1 MTFRHLP
8 FRSLLILLL
17 AAGLAIPTGDA
28 KTPNIVLIV
37 SDDHGTDALG
47 CYGNPVI
54 KTPALDSLAAD
65 GTLFTDANCT
75 TASCS
80 PSRSVILS
88 GLHNHSNG
96 MYGLQH
102 TFHHYQSFDDVES
115 LPVTLSQNGYRTA
128 RIGKFH
134 IAPEAVYQFDSV
146 LSAGAAND
154 PKTIGRS
161 PYEMAEQSRPIIESD
176 DERPFFLYYA
186 TDDPHRSNAFLPNGL
201 PTFDTYPEPN
211 KFGNQ
216 DEGYPGIHPVVY
228 DPKKV
233 IVPPFLPDTP
243 ACRAEIAEYY
253 QSVSRLDEGIGHLVD
268 ILKASDNYDNTLIL
282 YISDNGIA
290 FAGAKTTLYEPGMRL
305 PLLVREPGQTKT
317 GRTQDAMI
325 SWVDLAP
332 TILDYAGVDVS
343 KSQLPGRSF
352 RKGISGSLKG
362 WDEVYASHTNHEA
375 TMYYPMRVLKNRQY
389 KLIFNIAHGLE
400 FPLAKD
406 LLQSPTWVSMQK
418 NGLKRYGKRTP
429 EALLHRPR
437 IELYD
442 LHADPHEVVNLSDNP
457 QYAKIRDQMIAKLK
471 AFQEDTRDPWG
482 IKWERE

>member
-1 MTFRHLP
+1 MKR
-8 FRSLLILLL
+8 LLYILAFPTILSVL
-17 AAGLAIPTGDA
+17 AVA
-28 KTPNIVLIV
+28 KSPNIVLIV

-54 KTPALDSLAAD
+54 KTPALDTLAAD
-65 GTLFTDANCT
+65 GTIFTDANCT

-102 TFHHYQSFDDVES
+102 TFHHYQSFDDIES
-115 LPVTLSQNGYRTA
+115 LPVALSNNGYRTA

-134 IAPEAVYQFDSV
+134 IAPEPVYKFDYV

-161 PYEMAEQSRPIIESD
+161 PYEMAEQSRTIIESD
-176 DERPFFLYYA
+176 DERPFFLFYA
-186 TDDPHRSNAFLPNGL
+186 TDDPHRSNAFTPDGL

-211 KFGNQ
+211 DFGNRS
-216 DEGYPGIHPVVY
+216 EGYPSIHPVRY
-228 DPKKV
+228 DPKNV
-233 IVPPFLPDTP
+233 IVPSFLPDTP
-243 ACRAEIAEYY
+243 ACRSEIAQYY
-253 QSVSRLDEGIGHLVD
+253 QSVSRLDEGIGHLID
-268 ILKASDNYDNTLIL
+268 ILKASNNYDNTLIL

-305 PLLVREPGQTKT
+305 PLIVREPGQKR
-317 GRTQDAMI
+317 GNRKQDAMI

-343 KSQLPGRSF
+343 NKSLHGRSF
-352 RKGISGSLKG
+352 RKGISGNLKN
-362 WDEVYASHTNHEA
+362 WDRVYASHTNHEA

-418 NGLKRYGKRTP
+418 NGLKLYGKRTP

-442 LHADPHEVVNLSDNP
+442 LQSDPHEVVNLSKDP
-457 QYAKIRDQMIAKLK
+457 RYASIRVSMIAQLK
-471 AFQEDTRDPWG
+471 AFQADTQDPWA